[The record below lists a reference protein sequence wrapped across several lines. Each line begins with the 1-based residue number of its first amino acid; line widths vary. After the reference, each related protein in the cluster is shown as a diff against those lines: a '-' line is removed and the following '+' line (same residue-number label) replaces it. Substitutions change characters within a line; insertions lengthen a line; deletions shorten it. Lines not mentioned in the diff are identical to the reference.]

1 MQKTKKQN
9 ANNAVLHTLTN
20 GKISIKGN
28 KKWKTKHEKFKCPR
42 VQDNNTYLKRDD
54 IERKDFSSHSICFI
68 ITIRMIIL
76 ATDSDQFSR
85 FKLCSL

>member
-1 MQKTKKQN
+1 MQKNKKQN

-28 KKWKTKHEKFKCPR
+28 KKMENKTFQQFRQFLQFKCPR
-42 VQDNNTYLKRDD
+42 VQDNNAYLKRDCN
-54 IERKDFSSHSICFI
+54 ERKDFSSHSICFI

-76 ATDSDQFSR
+76 ATDSD
-85 FKLCSL
+85 